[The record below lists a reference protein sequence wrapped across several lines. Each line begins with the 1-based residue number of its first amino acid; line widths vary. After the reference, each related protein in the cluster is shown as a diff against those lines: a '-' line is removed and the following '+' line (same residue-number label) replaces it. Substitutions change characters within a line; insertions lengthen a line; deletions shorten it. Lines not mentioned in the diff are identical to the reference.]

1 MTARLNAYLGF
12 DDNAREAMEFYASV
26 FGGEPTFSTFAEGGM
41 TEDPAE
47 GAKIM
52 HSQLE
57 TPSGFVLMCSDAPAG
72 TAGPTGSSISLSLS
86 GGPEDEV
93 ELRGYW
99 ERLVEGGDV
108 EEPLVTAPWGD
119 TFGMCT
125 DRFGTRWLVNI
136 GGAGQG

>member
-12 DDNAREAMEFYASV
+12 IDTAREAMEFYASV
-26 FGGEPTFSTFAEGGM
+26 FGGEPTFRTFAEFGM
-41 TEDPAE
+41 GDPAE

-52 HSQLE
+52 HSELE

-72 TAGPTGSSISLSLS
+72 MAGPTGSSISLCLNS
-86 GGPEDEV
+86 GPEDDA

-99 ERLVEGGDV
+99 DRLSDGGTV

-125 DRFGTRWLVNI
+125 DRFGTRWMVSI
-136 GGAGQG
+136 GTGQPG